1 MPTDVPLKPRR
12 GRPPKSRVDV
22 VDTREL
28 LMRAGLEVLT
38 EKGFA
43 TAGIDEILA
52 RVRVPKGSFYH
63 YFSSKDAFGVV
74 LLDTYFDNYVQ
85 GMQQLFDQPGVSQ
98 PAKLMRYWQ
107 AWIDNQTGC
116 TDAGKCLAVKLGAE
130 VSDLSEPMR
139 LALQRGTSRTI
150 DLLGVALQR
159 GIDDG
164 SLSFTQHPQH
174 LAQRLYALWLGSS
187 VMSKITRTAAPFDEA
202 LGLTRQLLGQPGHT
216 DNHTYRGTG
225 K

>member
-1 MPTDVPLKPRR
+1 MSNPSKDARQTILQTAQAIV
-12 GRPPKSRVDV
+12 GRKGFSAV
-22 VDTREL
+22 
-28 LMRAGLEVLT
+28 GLT
-38 EKGFA
+38 E
-43 TAGIDEILA
+43 ILQA
-52 RVRVPKGSFYH
+52 ADVPKGSFYH
-63 YFSSKDAFGVV
+63 YFDSKDAFGVV
-74 LLDTYFDNYVQ
+74 LLDTYFDHYVQ
-85 GMQQLFDQPGVSQ
+85 GMQQLFDQPGLSQ
-98 PAKLMRYWQ
+98 HAKLMRYWQ

-164 SLSFTQHPQH
+164 SLSFTQHPHH

-187 VMSKITRTAAPFDEA
+187 VMSKITRTPAPFDAA
-202 LGLTRQLLGQPGHT
+202 LGLTQHLLGDPEHT
-216 DNHTYRGTG
+216 DIHTDRGTG